1 MVSLESYLI
10 DYLGKFDVVAEK
22 IVESDDKT
30 PDFLIDQEEKVL
42 IELKEKTDDE
52 AKNQKKERSFNNNE
66 IFEYANTSGYRN
78 RLSGII
84 SYGVQQL
91 ESRKSE
97 TKSQFCF
104 LFIVANGVAPSNQLQ
119 QIYSTVYGNKDVIDF
134 GSNSNMAKPCF
145 YAYFSEFYKNHGI
158 LDGVFVACN
167 GSVFLFVNSLSV
179 NYPDVLNS
187 NFYSRFVG
195 KIKIVEPLELERS
208 GEILIADCDVPRNNQ
223 DKVKQYVF
231 DKYNIKEGLMVDFP
245 HFVYQSRIDLNE
257 I

>member
-10 DYLGKFDVVAEK
+10 DYLEKFDVVAEK
-22 IVESDDKT
+22 IMESDDKT
-30 PDFLIDQEEKVL
+30 PDFLVDQEEKVL

-52 AKNQKKERSFNNNE
+52 AQHEKKERSFDNNR

-84 SYGVQQL
+84 SYGVRQL

-119 QIYSTVYGNKDVIDF
+119 QIYSTVYGNRDVIDF
-134 GSNSNMAKPCF
+134 GLNSNMAKSCF
-145 YAYFSEFYKNHGI
+145 YAYFSEFYKHRGV

-167 GSVFLFVNSLSV
+167 GSVFLLMNSLSV
-179 NYPDVLNS
+179 NYPDILSS

-195 KIKIVEPLELERS
+195 KIKIVEPLELEKK
-208 GEILIADCDVPRNNQ
+208 GEVLIADCDVPRNNQ

-231 DKYNIKEGLMVDFP
+231 DKYNIKDGLIVDFP